1 MGYRG
6 NNNFD
11 ERDKLFGASSGK
23 PGANREVKKN
33 LDALFAPK
41 AHVQAQNEA
50 CKDGHAWIRDWDR
63 VFKCVR
69 CKTLKP
75 EQSARL

>member
-6 NNNFD
+6 SNNFD
-11 ERDKLFGASSGK
+11 ERDKLHSAPTGRRQDS
-23 PGANREVKKN
+23 KKN

-41 AHVQAQNEA
+41 ASDA
-50 CKDGHAWIRDWDR
+50 CANGHAWIRDWDR
-63 VFKCVR
+63 VYKCVR

-75 EQSARL
+75 A

>member
-6 NNNFD
+6 SNNFD
-11 ERDKLFGASSGK
+11 ERDKLFGAPSGK
-23 PGANREVKKN
+23 PGANRDVKKN
-33 LDALFAPK
+33 LDALFAPPSGGD
-41 AHVQAQNEA
+41 A

-75 EQSARL
+75 DQSARL